1 MLNQVIIKKYPNNK
15 LYISKG
21 NTEPVGYVN
30 LPQIVEIIRK
40 GKDVK
45 VIDKAGVDITA
56 ATLKPAL
63 ELVELSVEKLVELL
77 RG

>member
-1 MLNQVIIKKYPNNK
+1 MHTVLIKKYPNNK
-15 LYISKG
+15 LYIGKG

-63 ELVELSVEKLVELL
+63 ELVELSVERLVELL

>member
-1 MLNQVIIKKYPNNK
+1 MLNQVLIKKYPNNK
-15 LYISKG
+15 LYIGKG

-45 VIDKAGVDITA
+45 VIDKAGVDITTT
-56 ATLKPAL
+56 TLKSAL
-63 ELVELSVEKLVELL
+63 EFIEMSAEKLIEVI

>member
-1 MLNQVIIKKYPNNK
+1 MNTVIIKKYTNNK
-15 LYISKG
+15 LYIGKG

-56 ATLKPAL
+56 QTLKPAL
-63 ELVELSVEKLVELL
+63 EFVEMSVEKLIQVI

>member
-1 MLNQVIIKKYPNNK
+1 MLNVVIIKKYTNNK
-15 LYISKG
+15 LYIGKG

-45 VIDKAGVDITA
+45 VIDKTGADITA
-56 ATLKPAL
+56 QTLKPAL
-63 ELVELSVEKLVELL
+63 EFVEMSVDKLIEVI

>member
-1 MLNQVIIKKYPNNK
+1 MNTIIIKKYPNKK
-15 LYISKG
+15 LYIGKG

-30 LPQIVEIIRK
+30 LPQIVAIIRK

-45 VIDKAGVDITA
+45 VIDNVSGADITA
-56 ATLKPAL
+56 ETLKLSL
-63 ELVELSVEKLVELL
+63 EFVEMSVEKLIEVI